1 MKTEKVKTEKIT
13 IGRHDRI
20 DLPDFGITSIDAKID
35 TGAYT
40 SSLGCKNVREEYV
53 DGETVL
59 KFQIID
65 HTGEQDAFN
74 KEFTATDYSKRKVR
88 TSNDHVHERYSIKTH
103 LLIFGQAH
111 LVEFTLTDRA
121 RMKFPV
127 LLGRKFLH
135 NKFVVDP
142 RKTLL
147 SFKKAKV

>member
-1 MKTEKVKTEKIT
+1 MKTEKII

-20 DLPDFGITSIDAKID
+20 ELPDLGIESIDAKID

-40 SSLGCKNVREEYV
+40 SSLGCKNVREEV
-53 DGETVL
+53 REGQPVL
-59 KFQIID
+59 MFQIID
-65 HTGEQDAFN
+65 PSNELNGLSE
-74 KEFTATDYSKRKVR
+74 EFTTTEYTKRKVR

-103 LLIFGQAH
+103 IVIFDQTFE
-111 LVEFTLTDRA
+111 VEFTLTDRG

-142 RKTLL
+142 RKTFL
-147 SFKKAKV
+147 SYKKANPKE